1 MRLSCFDYGV
11 DFVFEEN
18 QVQVLVV
25 ENQQVYS
32 RLIGTIVQ
40 QISGE
45 ESIWQFSDGDKELQ
59 ISKSVSLVHSPFLLE
74 LNSNKSLNYLYKEMQ
89 TVAND
94 FCSDSTGEINS
105 SIVDYLDVIIQ
116 KLPYPVEFN
125 LDLNVID
132 IFKLYDVH
140 FDFQNS
146 SLIEKVLNY
155 IQLEKVLFGTKLII
169 FINMKDYFDNN
180 EMQEIYKTAFYYKT
194 PILLIES
201 SQRDCLEE
209 EKYCIIDK
217 EKCLIEF

>member
-1 MRLSCFDYGV
+1 MRLSCFDYDV

-32 RLIGTIVQ
+32 KLIGTIVQ

-59 ISKSVSLVHSPFLLE
+59 MSKSVSLVHSPFLLE
-74 LNSNKSLNYLYKEMQ
+74 FNSKKSLNYLYKEMQ

-94 FCSDSTGEINS
+94 FCSDSAGEINS
-105 SIVDYLDVIIQ
+105 SIVDYLDVITQ

>member
-1 MRLSCFDYGV
+1 MRLSCFDYDV

-32 RLIGTIVQ
+32 KLIGTIVQ

-59 ISKSVSLVHSPFLLE
+59 MSKSVSLVHSPFLLE
-74 LNSNKSLNYLYKEMQ
+74 FNSKKSLNYLYKEMQ

-94 FCSDSTGEINS
+94 FCSDSAGEINS
-105 SIVDYLDVIIQ
+105 SIVDYLDVITQ

-155 IQLEKVLFGTKLII
+155 IQMEKVLFDTKLII

-201 SQRDCLEE
+201 SQRNCLEE